1 MSNHLT
7 PTELA
12 EEMEMQRREVI
23 AKCWE
28 LNVPILHG
36 RIDRSLFEASL
47 RAERAN
53 AGGPE
58 YRLHL
63 KRGLGRTA

>member
-1 MSNHLT
+1 MSIHLT

-12 EEMEMQRREVI
+12 DELDMQRREVI

-28 LNVPILHG
+28 MNVPILHG

-47 RAERAN
+47 RAHEPSGRST
-53 AGGPE
+53 E

-63 KRGLGRTA
+63 KRTA

>member
-1 MSNHLT
+1 MSIHLT

-12 EEMEMQRREVI
+12 DELDMQRREVI

-28 LNVPILHG
+28 MNVPILHG

-47 RAERAN
+47 RAYEPSGRST
-53 AGGPE
+53 E

-63 KRGLGRTA
+63 KRTA

>member
-1 MSNHLT
+1 MSIHLT

-12 EEMEMQRREVI
+12 DEMDMQRREVI

-28 LNVPILHG
+28 MNVPILHG
-36 RIDRSLFEASL
+36 RIDRTLFEASL
-47 RAERAN
+47 RAERSEKSGA
-53 AGGPE
+53 E

-63 KRGLGRTA
+63 KRTA